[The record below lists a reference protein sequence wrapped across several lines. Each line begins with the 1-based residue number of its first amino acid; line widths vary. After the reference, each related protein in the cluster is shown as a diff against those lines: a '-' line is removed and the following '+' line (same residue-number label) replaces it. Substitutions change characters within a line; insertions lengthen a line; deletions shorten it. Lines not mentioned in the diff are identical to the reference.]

1 MYLACF
7 NWVLFLGSSKSEI
20 KVFLCVLMSSLV
32 IEGSTPEL
40 FQLVAEFIASQ
51 VWDQGLRFVF
61 VLCRGSR
68 WGLLFIPRSY
78 LEVPATWYVHRQFA
92 ISLFTIFQD
101 SKRISNTVCIL
112 RLSCSVESDSL

>member
-40 FQLVAEFIASQ
+40 FQLV
-51 VWDQGLRFVF
+51 
-61 VLCRGSR
+61 SR
-68 WGLLFIPRSY
+68 IYCLTGVGPRSAFC
-78 LEVPATWYVHRQFA
+78 VG
-92 ISLFTIFQD
+92 SLQR
-101 SKRISNTVCIL
+101 K
-112 RLSCSVESDSL
+112 